1 MVSVRSHKLK
11 KIKSKFIKAA
21 KVLLLSSLLL
31 GLYGCSNSDA
41 SADIVSISK
50 AVEDDTESSP
60 EVKVESHENEIKI
73 YICGEVLNPGVYNLH
88 EGDRVIDA
96 LEVAGGET
104 ENAYLLDV
112 NLAEPLYD
120 GEMIV
125 ILDEE
130 EAMLKGTVSG
140 LGSASD
146 GRININS
153 ATAEELKTL
162 PGVGDSKADNIISYR
177 NSSRFAST
185 SDIMKVS
192 GIGKAL
198 YEQIKDKITV

>member
-1 MVSVRSHKLK
+1 MLK

-31 GLYGCSNSDA
+31 GLCGCSNGIKD
-41 SADIVSISK
+41 ADIVSVSRSLEETDE
-50 AVEDDTESSP
+50 APLP
-60 EVKVESHENEIKI
+60 EQPTVSHEDEIKI
-73 YICGEVLNPGVYNLH
+73 YICGEVNAPGVYKLH

-96 LEVAGGET
+96 LEMAGGET
-104 ENAYLLDV
+104 ENAYLLNV

-125 ILDEE
+125 IYDEE
-130 EAMLKGTVSG
+130 EAKLKESIADEVSK
-140 LGSASD
+140 SD

-162 PGVGDSKADNIISYR
+162 PGIGDSKANNIISYR
-177 NSSRFAST
+177 SDNKFASA
-185 SDIMKVS
+185 SDITKVS
-192 GIGKAL
+192 GIGNAL